1 MSTAYGFLIPAVL
14 NPANSA
20 RRSGVQPPANAA
32 ATARHELAA
41 LSRGQQL
48 RRNSAMKNAPVS
60 AATGSPSEPGRTR
73 SHTRVQE
80 HASARASSTRR
91 SLPDVGEFADTLFIT
106 AMLIA
111 NATPMSGSR
120 SQRQGQRLLR
130 TQAFV
135 ART

>member
-1 MSTAYGFLIPAVL
+1 VSTAYGFLIPAVL

-60 AATGSPSEPGRTR
+60 ATGSPSEPGRTR

-91 SLPDVGEFADTLFIT
+91 SLSDVGEFADTLFIT